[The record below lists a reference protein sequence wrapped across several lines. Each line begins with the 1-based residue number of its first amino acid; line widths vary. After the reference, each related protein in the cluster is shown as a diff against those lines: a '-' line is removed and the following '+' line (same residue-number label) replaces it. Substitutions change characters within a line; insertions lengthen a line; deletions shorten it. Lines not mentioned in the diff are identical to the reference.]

1 MYCNYI
7 MFRSKRTPPPPPSI
21 RGDIQKLRNTENE
34 EEVRIL
40 YEGPYH
46 VVYDVVP
53 KGRGHLLLP
62 AVEENY
68 KSQELLFEKTDS
80 SGILEEKSNVPNQKT
95 ESRKSKGAERPK
107 EDRSMSDW
115 ERSTQNL
122 NDACKRID
130 SPRYFFKQKLAH

>member
-7 MFRSKRTPPPPPSI
+7 IFRSKRTPPPPPSI
-21 RGDIQKLRNTENE
+21 RGDVQKLRNTKNE

-53 KGRGHLLLP
+53 KGFGNLLLP

-68 KSQELLFEKTDS
+68 KSQEFLFEKTDG
-80 SGILEEKSNVPNQKT
+80 SGVLEGNSNVQRQKT
-95 ESRKSKGAERPK
+95 ESRKSKGAKRPR
-107 EDRSMSDW
+107 EDRSMSHW
-115 ERSTQNL
+115 ERSAQNS
-122 NDACKRID
+122 NVAYRRIN
-130 SPRYFFKQKLAH
+130 SPR

>member
-7 MFRSKRTPPPPPSI
+7 IFRSKRTPPPPPSI
-21 RGDIQKLRNTENE
+21 RGDVQKLRNTKNE

-53 KGRGHLLLP
+53 KGFGNLLLP

-68 KSQELLFEKTDS
+68 KSQEFLFEKTD
-80 SGILEEKSNVPNQKT
+80 GCGVLEKNSNVPNQKT
-95 ESRKSKGAERPK
+95 ESRKSKGAQRPTK
-107 EDRSMSDW
+107 DRLMSDW
-115 ERSTQNL
+115 ERSAQNS
-122 NDACKRID
+122 NEGYRRIN
-130 SPRYFFKQKLAH
+130 SPR

>member
-7 MFRSKRTPPPPPSI
+7 IFRSKRTPPPPPSI
-21 RGDIQKLRNTENE
+21 RGDVQKLRNTKNE

-53 KGRGHLLLP
+53 KGFGNLLLP

-68 KSQELLFEKTDS
+68 KSQEFLFEKTD
-80 SGILEEKSNVPNQKT
+80 GCGVLEENSNVPNQKT
-95 ESRKSKGAERPK
+95 ESRKSNGAQRPTK
-107 EDRSMSDW
+107 DRLMSDW
-115 ERSTQNL
+115 ERSAQNS
-122 NDACKRID
+122 NEGYRRIN
-130 SPRYFFKQKLAH
+130 SPR

>member
-7 MFRSKRTPPPPPSI
+7 IFRSKRTPPPPPSI
-21 RGDIQKLRNTENE
+21 RGEVQKLRNTKNE

-53 KGRGHLLLP
+53 KGFGNLLLP

-68 KSQELLFEKTDS
+68 KSQEFLFEKTD
-80 SGILEEKSNVPNQKT
+80 GCGNLEENSSVPNQKT
-95 ESRKSKGAERPK
+95 ESRKSKGAQRPT

-115 ERSTQNL
+115 ERSAQNS
-122 NDACKRID
+122 NDAYRRIN
-130 SPRYFFKQKLAH
+130 SPR

>member
-7 MFRSKRTPPPPPSI
+7 FFRSKRTPPPPPSI
-21 RGDIQKLRNTENE
+21 RGDVQKLRNTKNE

-53 KGRGHLLLP
+53 KGFGNLLLP
-62 AVEENY
+62 TVEENY
-68 KSQELLFEKTDS
+68 KSQEFLFEKTD
-80 SGILEEKSNVPNQKT
+80 GCGVLEENSDVPNQKT
-95 ESRKSKGAERPK
+95 ESRKSKGAQRPI

-115 ERSTQNL
+115 ERSAQNS
-122 NDACKRID
+122 NDAYRRIN
-130 SPRYFFKQKLAH
+130 SPR

>member
-7 MFRSKRTPPPPPSI
+7 IFRSKRTPPPPPSI
-21 RGDIQKLRNTENE
+21 RGDVQKLRNTKNE

-53 KGRGHLLLP
+53 KGFGNLLLP

-68 KSQELLFEKTDS
+68 KSQEFVFEKTDG
-80 SGILEEKSNVPNQKT
+80 SGVLEENSNVPNQKT
-95 ESRKSKGAERPK
+95 EPRKSKGVKRPK

-115 ERSTQNL
+115 ERSTQCL
-122 NDACKRID
+122 NDATDTYRRID
-130 SPRYFFKQKLAH
+130 SPR

>member
-1 MYCNYI
+1 

-21 RGDIQKLRNTENE
+21 RGDVQKLRNTKNE

-68 KSQELLFEKTDS
+68 KSQEFLFEKTD
-80 SGILEEKSNVPNQKT
+80 GCGVLEENSDVPNQKT
-95 ESRKSKGAERPK
+95 ESRKSKGAKRPT
-107 EDRSMSDW
+107 EDRSMFDW
-115 ERSTQNL
+115 ERSAQNS
-122 NDACKRID
+122 NDAYRRIN
-130 SPRYFFKQKLAH
+130 SPR